1 MLAPSR
7 EAFCMSKR
15 GDFELVCDMK
25 EAIGRISSYVANLS
39 YDAFL
44 RDSKTQ
50 DAVVRNLE
58 IVGEAAKNI
67 SNNFKKSHSLIP
79 WKNLAGVRDRLIHHY
94 FGVNF
99 DIIWSIAKDDLPN
112 LIVEFEKIS
121 FQK

>member
-1 MLAPSR
+1 
-7 EAFCMSKR
+7 MSKR